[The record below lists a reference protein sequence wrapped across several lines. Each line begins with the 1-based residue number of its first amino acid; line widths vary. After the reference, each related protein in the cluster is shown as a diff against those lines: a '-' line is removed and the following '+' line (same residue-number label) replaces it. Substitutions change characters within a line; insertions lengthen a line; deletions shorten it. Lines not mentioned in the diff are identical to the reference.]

1 MSRPRLLALLLA
13 FITLAAFLPATRF
26 AFVNYD
32 DNDYVTANPP
42 VQQGLTWAGVKWAF
56 TTYHASNWHPLTWI
70 SHMLDC
76 TLFGLNPGGHH
87 LVNVL
92 FHTAN
97 TVLLFGLLL
106 RLTGALWPAA
116 FVAALFAWHPLHV
129 ESVAWIAERKDVL
142 STFFALLTLL
152 AYAKFVAESKAQSPK
167 AKVFFALSLLAFAFG
182 LLAKPMLV
190 TLPFVLLLLD
200 FWPLARVAG
209 VRLKVAGSEQRNL
222 QLATFQLQ
230 LWEKW
235 PFFFLT
241 ALSCALTLVAQSQVV
256 HGGAAVATL
265 NMVPLHYRL
274 ENMPV
279 AYVEYLLKLIWPS
292 PLAVFYPLADRIP
305 LARVAGAAG
314 LLLALSGGVWR
325 GHRAQPYL
333 LVGWLW
339 FLGTLVPVIGLVQV
353 GGAALADRYSYFS
366 SIGIFI
372 IVAFGANEMAKKF
385 SGGGKFLA
393 GAALIVL
400 ASCLGATEKQLG
412 YWRDSETLF
421 RHDLAVT
428 ADNDIA
434 RNNLANALEHAGD
447 LPAALVEAQAAVKLA
462 PERAALHINLG
473 NLLARSGRHPEALA
487 AYSAAI
493 QRQPREAG
501 GHLGAGDELTMMG
514 DYPGALKEF
523 AAAAR
528 LETNSAAP
536 HIGSARVFFMQGRD
550 AEAVEELRAA
560 LRCAPNDAENLA
572 AAARFLAVNEN
583 AAARD
588 EPTALALASK
598 ATALSGANQPVY
610 FDVLGMAC
618 AANGDFTNAEICAQ
632 NALTLARAMHLRNT
646 EAIQQRLDLY
656 KKNQPWRESFRVPN
670 APVKN

>member
-1 MSRPRLLALLLA
+1 MSRPRLIALLLA
-13 FITLAAFLPATRF
+13 FITLATFLPATRF

-42 VQQGLTWAGVKWAF
+42 VRQGLTWAGVQWAF
-56 TTYHASNWHPLTWI
+56 TTYHANNWHPLTWL
-70 SHMLDC
+70 SHMADC

-92 FHTAN
+92 LHTAN
-97 TVLLFGLLL
+97 TVLLFALLF
-106 RLTGALWPAA
+106 RLTGKMWPAA

-129 ESVAWIAERKDVL
+129 ESVAWVAERKDVL
-142 STFFALLTLL
+142 STFFALLALL
-152 AYAKFVAESKAQSPK
+152 SYVKYVETSQVPSPK
-167 AKVFFALSLLAFAFG
+167 SKVFFTLSLLAFAFG

-200 FWPLARVAG
+200 YWPLSRVAG
-209 VRLKVAGSEQRNL
+209 CKLQVAAGTAPNLQPSTFNL
-222 QLATFQLQ
+222 QLV
-230 LWEKW
+230 EKW
-235 PFFFLT
+235 PFFLLT

-274 ENMPV
+274 QNMPV
-279 AYVEYLLKLIWPS
+279 AYAGYLLKLIWPS

-305 LARVAGAAG
+305 PARVTAAV
-314 LLLALSGGVWR
+314 LILLAISVGVWR
-325 GHRAQPYL
+325 WHRSQSYL

-372 IVAFGANEMAKKF
+372 MVVFAANTAVKKF
-385 SGGGKFLA
+385 PGAGKFLA
-393 GAALIVL
+393 AAGLIAL
-400 ASCLGATEKQLG
+400 AGCLWATEKQLG

-421 RHDLAVT
+421 RHALAVT

-434 RNNLANALEHAGD
+434 RNNLANALEHEGN
-447 LPAALVEAQAAVKLA
+447 LPAALVEALAAVKLA
-462 PERAALHINLG
+462 PERASLHINLG
-473 NLLARSGRHPEALA
+473 NLLARSGRHTEALA
-487 AYSAAI
+487 EYSAAI
-493 QRQPREAG
+493 QRQPSEAG
-501 GHLGAGDELTMMG
+501 GHLGAGNELTASG
-514 DYPGALKEF
+514 NY
-523 AAAAR
+523 AAAV
-528 LETNSAAP
+528 P
-536 HIGSARVFFMQGRD
+536 HLGSARVFFLQGHD
-550 AEAVEELRAA
+550 AEAVDQLRAA
-560 LRCAPNDAENLA
+560 LRCAPDDAETLA

-588 EPTALALASK
+588 AQAALALASK
-598 ATALSGANQPVY
+598 ANVLSGANQPVY

-632 NALTLARAMHLRNT
+632 NALTLAQAAHLRNT
-646 EAIQQRLDLY
+646 GEIQRRLELY
-656 KKNQPWRESFRVPN
+656 KKHMPWLESFRATNLP
-670 APVKN
+670 AKN